1 MYVDE
6 SGDPG
11 NNTQT
16 TKYFCLTGLVVH
28 ERDWHE
34 LINHLVLFRKRIK
47 TIYGFPLRSEIH
59 AAELIRSGISDIPKH
74 ERLAILRNFIDE
86 LGKIDTI
93 SLTNIVVDKSNK
105 PESYQIYENA
115 WRTLFQRFENTLR
128 HSNYPRRDSES
139 FGTVYTDATSGR
151 KLQLIMRKMAVH
163 NPIPNFHASG
173 YRNIPITR
181 IIEDP
186 SERNSKTSLPIQ
198 ACDVSAYFLMQSLS
212 PNAYIRRKSAQTYFE
227 RLKPILN
234 LRAGKTDPLGIVKL

>member
-34 LINHLVLFRKRIK
+34 LINRLVSFRKRIQAV
-47 TIYGFPLRSEIH
+47 YGFSLRSEIH
-59 AAELIRSGISDIPKH
+59 AAELIRAGVSEIPKH

-86 LGKIDTI
+86 LAKINTI
-93 SLTNIVVDKSNK
+93 SLTNIVIDKRDK
-105 PESYQIYENA
+105 PEGYQIYETA

-128 HSNYPRRDSES
+128 HNNFPKSDPES

-151 KLQLIMRKMAVH
+151 KLQLLMRKMAVH
-163 NPIPNFHASG
+163 NPIPNFHSNG

-186 SERNSKTSLPIQ
+186 SERDSRTSLPIQ
-198 ACDVSAYFLMQSLS
+198 ACDVAAYFLMQSLF
-212 PNAYIRRKSAQTYFE
+212 PNAYIRRKNAQNYFE

-234 LRAGKTDPLGIVKL
+234 SRASKTDPLGIVRL